1 MSYHP
6 KQLFVNLLLLTALM
20 CFIFGIYLP
29 VFTLTKLL
37 IFNNTVS
44 ILSGLWQLVAEGEYL
59 IFVLIFSFS
68 IILPVSKLAIL
79 TIAWNSTRNHH
90 HKKLLWLEKVGRW
103 SMLDVFVVALLIV
116 TVKLGALASVVIHAG
131 LYYFSAAVILMM
143 IVTAIVIR
151 KYDQA

>member
-1 MSYHP
+1 MPYRS
-6 KQLFVNLLLLTALM
+6 KQLLINLLLLLAL
-20 CFIFGIYLP
+20 IFFAIGVYLP

-59 IFVLIFSFS
+59 VFILIFSFS
-68 IILPVSKLAIL
+68 IILPVSKISILA
-79 TIAWNSTRNHH
+79 IAWNSRKERH

-116 TVKLGALASVVIHAG
+116 TVKLGVLASVVIHSG
-131 LYYFSAAVILMM
+131 LYYFTASVIIMM
-143 IVTAIVIR
+143 VVTTIVIR
-151 KYDQA
+151 KYD